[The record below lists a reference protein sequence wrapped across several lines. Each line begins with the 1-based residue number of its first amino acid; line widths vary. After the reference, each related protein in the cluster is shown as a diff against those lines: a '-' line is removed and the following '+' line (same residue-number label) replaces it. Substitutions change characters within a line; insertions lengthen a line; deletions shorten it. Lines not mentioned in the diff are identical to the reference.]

1 MARINIFPLI
11 LIASALLPLRVS
23 AQALDEL
30 LRADGGTETASL
42 PELALPVPAADGIE
56 AEPEQY
62 LPPNNNEPGFE
73 WDTVRKSD
81 DGTVEHFIY
90 VGADASFLKSG
101 PGQAEDLAPGTGKC
115 GLTPHTRYAAAA
127 LPGFEGE
134 HMTVQLAAPLPG
146 CSLNGGYVY
155 LPHISSSS
163 AGGAWELPR
172 TVHAFLDTLAYA
184 EGTKANYNYIFTF
197 ATFNSYSDHPRIKK
211 CAGKLCSTAAGRYQF
226 LSKTWDPL
234 AADLGLRDFTPPNQ
248 EKATLEII
256 RRAGAYNRVLRSNVY
271 ENFTSALSKLNTT
284 WASLPGSPYGQPTH
298 STAQLWRVYRAAL
311 AKY

>member
-1 MARINIFPLI
+1 MARIIIFSLV
-11 LIASALLPLRVS
+11 LIASGLLPLRAS

-30 LRADGGTETASL
+30 LRYGGSETASL
-42 PELALPVPAADGIE
+42 PELALPAPSADGIE

-73 WDTVRKSD
+73 WETFSKSD
-81 DGTVEHFIY
+81 GGPVEHFIY
-90 VGADASFLKSG
+90 IGAEASFLKAT
-101 PGQAEDLAPGTGKC
+101 PDQASGTGC
-115 GLTPHTRYAAAA
+115 GLTPRTRYAAAA

-146 CSLNGGYVY
+146 CSLTGGYVY
-155 LPHISSSS
+155 MAHISSSS

-197 ATFNSYSDHPRIKK
+197 ATFDSYNDHPRTKK

-226 LSKTWDPL
+226 LTKTWDPL
-234 AADLGLRDFTPPNQ
+234 ASALGLGDFTPPNQ

-271 ENFTSALSKLNTT
+271 DNFTSALSKLNTT

-298 STAQLWRVYRAAL
+298 STAELWRVYRAAL

>member
-1 MARINIFPLI
+1 MSISI
-11 LIASALLPLRVS
+11 LIFIAAALLPLRVS

-30 LRADGGTETASL
+30 LRYGGAETASL
-42 PELALPVPAADGIE
+42 SELALPVPAADGIE

-62 LPPNNNEPGFE
+62 LPPDNDEPGFE
-73 WDTVRKSD
+73 WEDFRKGG
-81 DGTVEHFIY
+81 DGAAGHFIY
-90 VGADASFLKSG
+90 IGAEPSSLKAGPDETPGSG
-101 PGQAEDLAPGTGKC
+101 C

-134 HMTVQLAAPLPG
+134 HMTVQLASPLPG
-146 CSLNGGYVY
+146 CSLTRGYVY
-155 LPHISSSS
+155 MPHVSSSS

-184 EGTKANYNYIFTF
+184 EGTKENYNYIFTF
-197 ATFNSYSDHPRIKK
+197 APFSSYADHPRIKK

-226 LSKTWDPL
+226 LTKTWDPL
-234 AADLGLRDFTPPNQ
+234 AAALDLGDFTPPNQ

-271 ENFTSALSKLNTT
+271 ENFTSALRKLNKT

-298 STAQLWRVYRAAL
+298 STAELWRVYRAAL